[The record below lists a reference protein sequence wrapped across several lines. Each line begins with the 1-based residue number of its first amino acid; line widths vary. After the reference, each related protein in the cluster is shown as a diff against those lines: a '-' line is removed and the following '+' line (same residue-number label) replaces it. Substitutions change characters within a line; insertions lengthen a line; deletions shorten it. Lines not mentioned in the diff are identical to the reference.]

1 MGMHKLKPI
10 PMERVML
17 VGLAHGSQTV
27 WDVEESLKELDELAR
42 SAGAHVSGVT
52 HQKLDEPTAAY
63 YIGKGKA
70 EELAKRC
77 KAEKV
82 DMVIFDDDLNPA
94 QGRNL
99 SEIFKVKVIDR
110 TELILDIFAQRAR
123 TKEGRIQVELAQ
135 LQYLLPRL
143 KRMWLHLSRQAGGI
157 GGRGPGETQLEVDRR
172 RIQEKI
178 SRLKQ
183 ELKGV
188 RATRAT
194 QRHARER
201 NGIPVVSMVGY
212 TNAGKSTL
220 MNAMTG
226 AGVLAV
232 DQLFATLDPT
242 TRQFILPNKLPILV
256 SDTVGFIRKLP
267 THLVEAFKATLE
279 EVIHADLLLHVIDVS
294 HEHFEQHMEAVDTI
308 LQQIGAWGKPTILV
322 FNKIDLLG
330 NPHRVRQLVEHYPN
344 SAAIS
349 AKNHTGLDALA
360 EEIMRQFADRS
371 QKFRLKIP
379 IGDAHAIAE
388 VRSKLPVL
396 HERYTG
402 KNAFIEAIIPETLF
416 HRFSGFVVSES
427 D

>member
-1 MGMHKLKPI
+1 MHKLAPV
-10 PMERVML
+10 PVERVVL
-17 VGLAHGSQTV
+17 VGLVHGEHTI
-27 WDVEESLKELDELAR
+27 WDVEESLEELEELAR
-42 SAGAHVSGVT
+42 SAGAEVVGVF
-52 HQKLDEPTAAY
+52 HQKLDYPKAAY

-70 EELAKRC
+70 EELAEYC
-77 KAEKV
+77 KSEKV
-82 DMVIFDDDLNPA
+82 DMVVFDDDLNPA

-178 SRLKQ
+178 SRLKN
-183 ELKGV
+183 ELGGV
-188 RATRAT
+188 RSTRAT

-201 NGIPVVSMVGY
+201 TGIPVVSMVGY

-226 AGVLAV
+226 AGVLAM
-232 DQLFATLDPT
+232 DKLFATLDPT

-267 THLVEAFKATLE
+267 THLIEAFKATLE
-279 EVIHADLLLHVIDVS
+279 EVVHADLLLHVIDVT
-294 HEHFEQHMEAVDTI
+294 HEHFEQHMEAVDAI
-308 LQQIGAWGKPTILV
+308 LQQIEAWGKPTILV
-322 FNKIDLLG
+322 FNKIDKLE
-330 NPHRVRQLVEHYPN
+330 NKYRVEQLVEHYPN
-344 SAAIS
+344 SVAIS
-349 AKNHTGLDALA
+349 AKNHTGLDQLA
-360 EEIMRQFADRS
+360 DEIMRQFADRS
-371 QKFRLKIP
+371 QRYRLKIP

-388 VRSKLPVL
+388 VRSKLPIL
-396 HERYTG
+396 HERYTN
-402 KNAFIEAIIPETLF
+402 KNAFIEAIIPEPLH
-416 HRFSGFVVSES
+416 HRFAHFIVQDKE
-427 D
+427 

>member
-1 MGMHKLKPI
+1 MMHKLAPV
-10 PMERVML
+10 PVERVVL
-17 VGLAHGSQTV
+17 VGLVHGEHTI
-27 WDVEESLKELDELAR
+27 WDVEESLEELEELAR
-42 SAGAHVSGVT
+42 SAGAEVVGVF
-52 HQKLDEPTAAY
+52 HQKLDYPKAAY

-70 EELAKRC
+70 EELAEYC
-77 KAEKV
+77 KSEKV
-82 DMVIFDDDLNPA
+82 DMVVFDDDLNPA

-178 SRLKQ
+178 SRLKN
-183 ELKGV
+183 ELGGV
-188 RATRAT
+188 RSTRAT

-201 NGIPVVSMVGY
+201 TGIPVVSMVGY

-226 AGVLAV
+226 AGVLAM
-232 DQLFATLDPT
+232 DKLFATLDPT

-267 THLVEAFKATLE
+267 THLIEAFKATLE
-279 EVIHADLLLHVIDVS
+279 EVVHADLLLHVIDVT
-294 HEHFEQHMEAVDTI
+294 HEHFEQHMEAVDAI
-308 LQQIGAWGKPTILV
+308 LQQIEAWGKPTILV
-322 FNKIDLLG
+322 FNKIDKLE
-330 NPHRVRQLVEHYPN
+330 NKYRVEQLVEHYPN
-344 SAAIS
+344 SVAIS
-349 AKNHTGLDALA
+349 AKNHTGLDQLA
-360 EEIMRQFADRS
+360 DEIMRQFADRS
-371 QKFRLKIP
+371 QRYRLKIP

-388 VRSKLPVL
+388 VRSKLPIL
-396 HERYTG
+396 HERYTN
-402 KNAFIEAIIPETLF
+402 KNAFIEAIIPEPLH
-416 HRFSGFVVSES
+416 HRFAHFIVQDKE
-427 D
+427 